1 MLTVQV
7 QDVYQPEGLEG
18 SSWYSDQSSAGV
30 CHCATGTGT
39 ALAPY
44 PVPKGGVKWLVVVSA
59 PAIVRIKLMGGDGTF
74 TYP

>member
-44 PVPKGGVKWLVVVSA
+44 PVPKGGVKWLVVLSCQSEA
-59 PAIVRIKLMGGDGTF
+59 R
-74 TYP
+74 YPPLPSCV